1 MEGIGTSSQPS
12 GHPPREPVIKVGQS
26 LIFLNQSSPL
36 FLFGSPPGNP
46 VDQPRVEG
54 VVKNSYAASNE
65 INIGNKNFLSND
77 KISLTL

>member
-26 LIFLNQSSPL
+26 LMFLNHSSPL

-54 VVKNSYAASNE
+54 VVKNAYTQHVPTGLKTD
-65 INIGNKNFLSND
+65 IKLV
-77 KISLTL
+77 